1 MHFPTFIATAI
12 ACFALLTQL
21 HAETPEIP
29 TANPSPAPQVAWLG
43 IYVDTVP
50 SALRAQLGIGKST
63 GLIVDSVVQGSPAEV
78 SGIQVYDVLLAFE
91 DQRLFNRDQL
101 HALVSEASPH
111 SVANFLVVR
120 GGKKSKITVTLG
132 SRPAKPKKSSRWDE
146 LNVSKEIKDML
157 EGITKN
163 PEIRAALS
171 EAEGE
176 LAELIESISKSLPSE
191 EEIKENIE
199 DALEAL
205 KEEGARIRDIEI
217 LGKTNEAE
225 DKSTEPRVM
234 RRSRIL
240 SDATEVNYQD
250 SHGAIEVTVNAKQ
263 KTVEVTDPAGAVVY
277 SGPLNHDTL
286 QALNRRDSERL
297 KNLLRMHQIELAQA
311 E

>member
-1 MHFPTFIATAI
+1 MGH
-12 ACFALLTQL
+12 
-21 HAETPEIP
+21 
-29 TANPSPAPQVAWLG
+29 V
-43 IYVDTVP
+43 
-50 SALRAQLGIGKST
+50 
-63 GLIVDSVVQGSPAEV
+63 
-78 SGIQVYDVLLAFE
+78 
-91 DQRLFNRDQL
+91 
-101 HALVSEASPH
+101 
-111 SVANFLVVR
+111 
-120 GGKKSKITVTLG
+120 
-132 SRPAKPKKSSRWDE
+132 
-146 LNVSKEIKDML
+146 
-157 EGITKN
+157 
-163 PEIRAALS
+163 
-171 EAEGE
+171 
-176 LAELIESISKSLPSE
+176 
-191 EEIKENIE
+191 ENIE

-225 DKSTEPRVM
+225 DKSTDPRVM

-297 KNLLRMHQIELAQA
+297 KNLLKMHQIELAQA